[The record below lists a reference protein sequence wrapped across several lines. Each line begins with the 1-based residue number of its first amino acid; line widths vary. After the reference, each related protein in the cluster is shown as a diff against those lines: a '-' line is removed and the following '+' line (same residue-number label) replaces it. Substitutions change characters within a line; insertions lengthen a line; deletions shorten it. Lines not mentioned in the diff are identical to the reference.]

1 MKSVLLRATAFAF
14 LVGLPGAQAQVT
26 KSAVAGV
33 TNFAQVET
41 TVACAGVIKPE
52 SVAGIRKMGFASI
65 IDLQLADEANANI
78 PAETEAA
85 KAAGIAFIHIQFSGS
100 KPDPAVA
107 DQFLKTISEPANQ
120 PAFIHCAS
128 GNRAAAMWAIK
139 RMVVDGWDKDRAM
152 EEAAQLGL
160 TSPVLKTFAV
170 EYAQNHPK

>member
-1 MKSVLLRATAFAF
+1 MISFLLRIAAATLLSGIVAAH
-14 LVGLPGAQAQVT
+14 AQVT
-26 KSAVAGV
+26 KSTMAGV

-41 TVACAGVIKPE
+41 TVACAGIIKPE

-85 KAAGIAFIHIQFSGS
+85 KAAGIAFIHIPFSSS

-107 DQFLKTISEPANQ
+107 DQFLKTISETANQ

-139 RMVVDGWDKDRAM
+139 RMVIDGWDKDRAM

-160 TSPVLKTFAV
+160 SSPVLKTFAV
-170 EYAQNHPK
+170 EYAQNHRK